1 MDPDLRGIERFV
13 DKVKS
18 IPAGYLFTCIVKFYT
33 SKTKLGQQMKGLKE
47 FILQQAEIAEDKRS
61 PLKSDIIVP
70 ETTMTESKKQ

>member
-18 IPAGYLFTCIVKFYT
+18 ISAGYLFTCIVKFYT
-33 SKTKLGQQMKGLKE
+33 SKTKLGQPMKGLKE

-61 PLKSDIIVP
+61 PIRSDIMQP
-70 ETTMTESKKQ
+70 ESSMTQSKQQ